1 MRTNRFDLLS
11 FVFGALFTAVG
22 VVGVSD
28 LAVLDFAD
36 LRWIGPGILVL
47 IGVALVISAARRDG
61 PDEAVAIE
69 DVGAT
74 DATDATTDA

>member
-36 LRWIGPGILVL
+36 LRWIGPGLLVL

-61 PDEAVAIE
+61 APETVPVD
-69 DVGAT
+69 D
-74 DATDATTDA
+74 TTFDGTVEEQP